1 MLKTFG
7 EIKIEK
13 LRRDSNLWLTDPYMT
28 ILQIVLCCYV
38 GILERKKCKIM
49 IDSFLIESTSQ
60 YGDSLYNFKHVNLMI
75 MFSRG
80 TVVRCI
86 AKLIIDK
93 NISSQKVFIKKYVMS
108 NVFIL
113 VISGFLK
120 DT

>member
-1 MLKTFG
+1 MWPSY
-7 EIKIEK
+7 K
-13 LRRDSNLWLTDPYMT
+13 LCYAVTLEYWEGNNVKSWLTLLY
-28 ILQIVLCCYV
+28 I
-38 GILERKKCKIM
+38 
-49 IDSFLIESTSQ
+49 LIESTSQ
-60 YGDSLYNFKHVNLMI
+60 YGDFLYNLKHVKQMI

-80 TVVRCI
+80 TVVRYS

-93 NISSQKVFIKKYVMS
+93 NISSQKVFINKYVMS